1 MWLTRAQ
8 QRAQV
13 PPPDALKASLAN
25 LTATAKQAAA
35 ASDAS
40 LRKKRD
46 AAAALDA
53 RLSDAGAALLR
64 LKEELKAK
72 HEEIVA
78 NVMGGGEM
86 DAFLEKLDER
96 QSVVDEKTKSV
107 ANLVAYHGVIDQ
119 GMSHAEE
126 HGKCMLC
133 DRPFADAREKA
144 NFRTK
149 QEDFLVELPA
159 MRAEQ
164 EAELKTAAD
173 AVAALVRAR
182 PLWEECKK
190 LKERDIP
197 KAEDSQKACVP
208 RAAPA
213 RFLALTDAAAV
224 AFAGWVSSTPARAP
238 SCRRSRPRRKSSAL
252 ESGRRWSWQ
261 PRRRRWRASA
271 LRLPRCCVAPRTSA
285 SRWRT

>member
-1 MWLTRAQ
+1 M
-8 QRAQV
+8 
-13 PPPDALKASLAN
+13 PPPEALKASLAS

-53 RLSDAGAALLR
+53 RLSDAGTALLR

-78 NVMGGGEM
+78 NVLGGGEM

-96 QSVVDEKTKSV
+96 QSVVDEKTKAV
-107 ANLVAYHGVIDQ
+107 ANLVAYRGVIDQ
-119 GMSHAEE
+119 GMSHAEAE
-126 HGKCMLC
+126 GKCMLC

-144 NFRTK
+144 NFHTK
-149 QEDFLVELPA
+149 QEDFLTELPA

-164 EAELKTAAD
+164 EAALKTAAD

-197 KAEDSQKACVP
+197 KAEDSA
-208 RAAPA
+208 
-213 RFLALTDAAAV
+213 DAAAV
-224 AFAGWVSSTPARAP
+224 AFAGWVSSTPARAL
-238 SCRRSRPRRKSSAL
+238 SCRRSRLRLKSSVH

-271 LRLPRCCVAPRTSA
+271 LRPLRCCAAPRTSA

>member
-1 MWLTRAQ
+1 LTLAQ
-8 QRAQV
+8 QPAQV
-13 PPPDALKASLAN
+13 PPPEALKASLAS

-53 RLSDAGAALLR
+53 RLSDAGTALLR

-78 NVMGGGEM
+78 NVLGGGEM

-96 QSVVDEKTKSV
+96 QSVVDEKTKAV
-107 ANLVAYHGVIDQ
+107 ANLVAYRGVIDQ
-119 GMSHAEE
+119 GMSHAEAE
-126 HGKCMLC
+126 GKCMLC

-144 NFRTK
+144 NFHTK
-149 QEDFLVELPA
+149 QEDFLTELPA

-164 EAELKTAAD
+164 EAALKTAAD

-208 RAAPA
+208 RAVPA
-213 RFLALTDAAAV
+213 HFVFLADAAAV
-224 AFAGWVSSTPARAP
+224 AFAGWVSSTPARAL
-238 SCRRSRPRRKSSAL
+238 SCRRSRLRLKSSVH

-271 LRLPRCCVAPRTSA
+271 PRPLRCCAAPRTSA